1 MFTIIQTID
10 ILAVKNGNRNS
21 QKSNGEY
28 GLWAKKENKKK
39 KKTQYVEYDNT
50 PTNTILIK
58 VLDIF
63 ISLILHNFYI

>member
-1 MFTIIQTID
+1 M
-10 ILAVKNGNRNS
+10 VV
-21 QKSNGEY
+21 
-28 GLWAKKENKKK
+28 

-63 ISLILHNFYI
+63 TSLFLHNFYI